1 MKDLILIIPFL
12 LLVPSLPL
20 AQDSGKISFD
30 GYIQARWVYDS
41 RPDKVPRTTFFIHSA
56 AFELKADIGKKM
68 RADMKIA
75 ENSGKLIIEDAFLRW
90 KPVMGADIRF
100 GRLKMPFS
108 REELKAPTKLV
119 TIGRSWI
126 NDIMKGMALLGRDTG
141 VNIEISQ
148 RAVGLEFILSFGIFN
163 GTGLISYKDIDNP
176 KQYAGRLEIS
186 SPKGIMGI
194 GLNGIWRREGDG
206 MAWGMGVDFSTKPF
220 GVLCLEGEVI
230 GGREVRS
237 EAFGGY
243 LVGSCLFDKLEPF
256 IRAEFGERDKKRRI
270 SSCLGLN
277 YYLSK
282 DLRVQG
288 QLEGISKEGEGY
300 LQISFQAQGR
310 Y

>member
-1 MKDLILIIPFL
+1 MKGLVFIVPFL
-12 LLVPSLPL
+12 LLAPSLPL

-41 RPDKVPRTTFFIHSA
+41 RPDKVPRTTFFIHNA
-56 AFELKADIGKKM
+56 AFELKADIGKRM
-68 RADMKIA
+68 RADLKIT
-75 ENSGKLIIEDAFLRW
+75 ESSGNLIIEDAFLRW
-90 KPVMGADIRF
+90 KPVMEADIRF

-108 REELKAPTKLV
+108 REELKAPTELV

-126 NDIMKGMALLGRDTG
+126 NGIMEGMALLGRDTG
-141 VNIEISQ
+141 VNIEISK
-148 RAVGLEFILSFGIFN
+148 RAVGLEFILSWGVFN

-186 SPKGIMGI
+186 SPKGIMGV
-194 GLNGIWRREGDG
+194 GLNGVWRREGDG
-206 MAWGMGVDFSTKPF
+206 MAWGIGADFSAKPF
-220 GVLCLEGEVI
+220 GALCLEGEVI
-230 GGREVRS
+230 GGRGMGS

-243 LVGSCLFDKLEPF
+243 LVGSCPFDKLEPF
-256 IRAEFGERDKKRRI
+256 IKAEFGEGNGRRRI
-270 SSCLGLN
+270 SACLGLN

-288 QLEGISKEGEGY
+288 QLEGIAKGEESY
-300 LQISFQAQGR
+300 LQISCQAQGR